1 MIDEILMLIKDFKP
15 CGQITVQLIRDED
28 TGEDYYIEINP
39 RFGGGA
45 PLSMKAGAD
54 SAGAVIKMLT
64 GGRTEYVEKAAR
76 DGEIY
81 SRFDQSICVKK
92 GKSRIGN
99 R

>member
-1 MIDEILMLIKDFKP
+1 
-15 CGQITVQLIRDED
+15 
-28 TGEDYYIEINP
+28 
-39 RFGGGA
+39 
-45 PLSMKAGAD
+45 MKAGAD

-64 GGRTEYVEKAAR
+64 GGRMEYVEKAAR

-92 GKSRIGN
+92 GKARIGN